1 MDKEIAI
8 MDKEIEIIKYE
19 PHGCEYTMLD
29 NRLFDRQD
37 SSEEWAEVNLDT
49 YIAEGRSH
57 YEVYKHFGK
66 EKWYVDYLFH
76 IILSLRSRL

>member
-1 MDKEIAI
+1 MKEEKEIA
-8 MDKEIEIIKYE
+8 IIKYE

-29 NRLFDRQD
+29 NSLFTRQD

-57 YEVYKHFGK
+57 YEVCKHFGK

-76 IILSLRSRL
+76 IILALRSRAC